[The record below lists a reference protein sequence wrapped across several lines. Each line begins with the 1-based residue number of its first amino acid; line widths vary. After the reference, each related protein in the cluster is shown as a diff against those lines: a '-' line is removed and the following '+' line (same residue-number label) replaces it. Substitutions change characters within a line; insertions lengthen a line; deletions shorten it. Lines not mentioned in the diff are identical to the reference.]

1 MAIDKEL
8 LDQLLAGRDP
18 KELFSR
24 DGLLDELKKALS
36 ERILD
41 AELDERLEKEALESG
56 GNRRNGTSK
65 KTVLTGTSKLTI
77 SVPRDRAGS
86 IRRENR
92 GPRIYNY
99 GRRLKTLKGLTPYEF
114 ICKCWTNQPD
124 RVWINA
130 IHQMPGLNT

>member
-41 AELDERLEKEALESG
+41 AELDEHLEKGLWRVAATGVTE
-56 GNRRNGTSK
+56 RRK
-65 KTVLTGTSKLTI
+65 
-77 SVPRDRAGS
+77 RQ
-86 IRRENR
+86 
-92 GPRIYNY
+92 
-99 GRRLKTLKGLTPYEF
+99 F
-114 ICKCWTNQPD
+114 
-124 RVWINA
+124 
-130 IHQMPGLNT
+130 